1 MRRREFITLLG
12 GAAAGSS
19 SAERGTDRKA
29 FLLHFAQEEAVK
41 RKTFRLIALLA
52 SVIAA
57 GLPTTGLFATK
68 GAAQSPQTQARGV
81 PVVEVDPTWPRLP
94 PQFKLGDASTFA
106 LDAP

>member
-1 MRRREFITLLG
+1 MRRPC
-12 GAAAGSS
+12 GAANSS
-19 SAERGTDRKA
+19 RCSAARRPAPMVRFVMSGTPADRKA

-41 RKTFRLIALLA
+41 RKTFSLIALLA

-81 PVVEVDPTWPRLP
+81 PVFEVDPAWP
-94 PQFKLGDASTFA
+94 KL
-106 LDAP
+106 